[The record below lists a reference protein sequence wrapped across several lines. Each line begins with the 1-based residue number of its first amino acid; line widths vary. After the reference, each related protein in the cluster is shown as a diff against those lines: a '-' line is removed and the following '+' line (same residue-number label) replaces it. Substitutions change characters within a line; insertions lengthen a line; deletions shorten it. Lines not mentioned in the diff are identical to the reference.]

1 MAMSKLDFIT
11 ILIVAICVAA
21 LGFLVY
27 KTVGIMGPEDTNSPI
42 VEQVDE
48 PTDTTTIE
56 DEYAIDDEGEI
67 ITDDASTNNASE
79 PTTTVDDEDYP
90 VDGESINEDDDNSPT
105 TTDTSKPSAYDN
117 DSSSGK
123 YMVLAGSYAQKVNAE
138 NQVSKL
144 KKMGYDDAEVKLFNH
159 GALAVALVARFD
171 NYGDAAALK
180 KELAKEG
187 IDDVFIKKK
196 K

>member
-27 KTVGIMGPEDTNSPI
+27 KTVGIMGPENTNPPI

-56 DEYAIDDEGEI
+56 DEYAIDDEGDI
-67 ITDDASTNNASE
+67 INDDASTNKTTES
-79 PTTTVDDEDYP
+79 TTTDEEQYP
-90 VDGESINEDDDNSPT
+90 VDGESTNEDDEFT
-105 TTDTSKPSAYDN
+105 TTDDDTSKPSVYDN
-117 DSSSGK
+117 DSSTGK
-123 YMVLAGSYAQKVNAE
+123 YLVLAGSYTQKINAE

-144 KKMGYDDAEVKLFNH
+144 KKMGYDDAAVKLFNH

-180 KELAKEG
+180 KELAKAG